1 MTLTVNRK
9 LISVDVDAQLTLLR
23 FLRDHLGLTG
33 TKDGCS
39 RGQCG
44 TCTVLVDGRA
54 QRSCLLPMGKLE
66 GASVLTIEGLAQQGE
81 FTYVQQAFLEEGAV
95 QCGFCTPGMVMA
107 ATALL
112 DSVPDPTERQIR
124 HALKNNLCRCTG
136 YGAILR
142 AVRRASHDSLP
153 RPLIEAVT
161 LPVGTSP
168 IKKDAPAKVRGEP
181 VFADDLPAPDALHGV
196 LKFSD
201 HAHAR
206 IVKVEIGAA
215 EASPGVVLVLTGKD
229 VPGRN
234 AFGLFVPQQP
244 VIAVDEVKYL
254 GDVVAVVFAETR
266 AQAELARDKIV
277 VEYEVLPVF
286 DNPAVNLLKGAP
298 ILHAGSTDNVV
309 RHVAVRKGDVESAF
323 TQAAVVAEGTYHT
336 QAVEHAYLEP
346 ESCLVKPNAN
356 GGLTVWT
363 GNQGSLAYRSM
374 IAKSLALP
382 EENVRVILTACGGG
396 FGGKEEPTVQIP
408 AALGALRTGRPVKMV
423 LTRAESIRM
432 STKRHPMLVKMKH
445 AADADGKLLAVESE
459 VVADAGAYVSQT
471 PPVVFR
477 AAVTAPGPY
486 VVANVKADS
495 TGVVTHR
502 NPSGAFRGFG
512 STQAAFAAEIQMDKL
527 ARALNLDPAELRRRN
542 AFNAGSESATGQ
554 ILNAG
559 TGYRAT
565 LESAAAALSGLREKF
580 ATALRP
586 GHVKVGFGLA
596 SSYKNVGIGTGLAD
610 GAGAVIEM
618 AADGPVTVFTG
629 AADIGQGS
637 DTLAAQIAA
646 QELRLPYET
655 IEVVACDTQLSPDG
669 GMTTASRQTFVTG
682 NAVRLAAQ
690 ALRARLDAGEIPP
703 LRVEETYLPP
713 NTTKHQTEAHADP
726 LGIHYSYCFASAAVA
741 VEVDNLTGVVTVLKV
756 HLAQDVGRALHPQN
770 LIGQIEG
777 AALMGVGL
785 ALTEEYRSDDNRVL
799 TDTLAKLGVPMLDTT
814 PEIEAVFLEVAEP
827 EGPYGAKGMGEVG
840 LNPIAP
846 AISNAIFDA
855 VGIRLQSLPMT
866 PSRVLA
872 ALSEL
877 PK

>member
-1 MTLTVNRK
+1 M
-9 LISVDVDAQLTLLR
+9 
-23 FLRDHLGLTG
+23 
-33 TKDGCS
+33 
-39 RGQCG
+39 
-44 TCTVLVDGRA
+44 GR
-54 QRSCLLPMGKLE
+54 LE
-66 GASVLTIEGLAQQGE
+66 GASILTIEGLSMPGE
-81 FTYVQQAFLEEGAV
+81 MTYVQRAFVEEGAI

-112 DSVPDPTERQIR
+112 DTVDNPSEEQIR

-142 AVRRASHDSLP
+142 AVRRAARDRLP
-153 RPLIEAVT
+153 RPLLRTSAA
-161 LPVGTSP
+161 PVGTSP
-168 IKKDAPAKVRGEP
+168 IRKDAPAKVRGEP
-181 VFADDLPAPDALHGV
+181 VFADDLPAPGALHGV

-206 IVKVEIGAA
+206 IVGIETAAA

-234 AFGLFVPQQP
+234 SFGLFVPQQP

-254 GDVVAVVFAETR
+254 GDVVAAVFAETR
-266 AQAELARDKIV
+266 IQAETARDRLV
-277 VEYEVLPVF
+277 VEYEVLPIL
-286 DNPAVNLLKGAP
+286 DKPAINLMAGAP
-298 ILHAGSTDNVV
+298 KIHVNTPDNIVH
-309 RHVAVRKGDVESAF
+309 HVAVRKGDVEAAF
-323 TQAAVVAEGTYHT
+323 VRAAVVVEGSYRT

-346 ESCLVKPNAN
+346 ESCLVKPDPN
-356 GGLTVWT
+356 GLTVWT

-374 IAKSLALP
+374 IAASLDLP
-382 EENVRVILTACGGG
+382 VEKIRVVLTACGGG

-432 STKRHPMLVKMKH
+432 STKRHPMVVKMKH
-445 AADADGKLLAVESE
+445 AADADGRLLAVESE

-471 PPVVFR
+471 MPVVFR
-477 AAVTAPGPY
+477 SAVTAPGPY
-486 VVANVKADS
+486 VVPNVKADS
-495 TGVVTHR
+495 TGVASHH

-512 STQAAFAAEIQMDKL
+512 STQAAFAAEIQMDKI
-527 ARALNLDPAELRRRN
+527 ARALKLDPAELRRRN
-542 AFNAGSESATGQ
+542 GFFAGTETATGQ
-554 ILNAG
+554 ILGSGAG
-559 TGYRAT
+559 YLAT
-565 LESAAAALSGLREKF
+565 LESAASAYRALKERFSPTSGSG
-580 ATALRP
+580 P
-586 GHVKVGFGLA
+586 VKVGFGLA

-610 GAGAVIEM
+610 SAGAAIEM
-618 AADGPVTVFTG
+618 AADGRVTVLTG

-646 QELRLPYET
+646 QELGVPYES
-655 IEVVACDTQLSPDG
+655 IDVVACDTARSPDG

-690 ALRARLDAGEIPP
+690 KLRSRLEAGEKLP
-703 LRVEETYLPP
+703 LRVEETYVPP
-713 NTTKHQTEAHADP
+713 STVKHQTEARSDP
-726 LGIHYSYCFASAAVA
+726 LGIHYAYCFASAAVA
-741 VEVDNLTGVVTVLKV
+741 VEVDTRTGAVKVLKI

-785 ALTEEYRSDDNRVL
+785 ALSEEYLSDGTKVV
-799 TDTLAKLGVPMLDTT
+799 TDTLRKLGVPTLADT

-840 LNPIAP
+840 LNPLAP
-846 AISNAIFDA
+846 ALSNAIFDA
-855 VGIRLQSLPMT
+855 VGVRLQTLPMT
-866 PSRVLA
+866 PRRVLA
-872 ALSEL
+872 ALGEAGS
-877 PK
+877 

>member
-1 MTLTVNRK
+1 MTLTVNRRT
-9 LISVDVDAQLTLLR
+9 LFVAVDPSLSLLR
-23 FLRDHLGLTG
+23 FLRDELGLMG

-54 QRSCLLPMGKLE
+54 QRACLLPMGRLE
-66 GASVLTIEGLAQQGE
+66 GASVLTIEGLSQPGE
-81 FTYVQQAFLEEGAV
+81 LTYVQRAFVEEGAI

-112 DSVPDPTERQIR
+112 DAFAQPTEKQIR

-142 AVRRASHDSLP
+142 AVRRAAHDRLP
-153 RPLIEAVT
+153 RPLADAAQ

-168 IKKDAPAKVRGEP
+168 IRKDAPAKVRGEP
-181 VFADDLPAPDALHGV
+181 VFADDLPAPGALHGV

-201 HAHAR
+201 HAHAK
-206 IVKVEIGAA
+206 ILAVDVKSA
-215 EASPGVVLVLTGKD
+215 ESCPGVALVLTGKD

-244 VIAVDEVKYL
+244 VIARDEVKYL
-254 GDVVAVVFAETR
+254 GDVVAAVFAETR
-266 AQAELARDKIV
+266 AQAEAARDRIV
-277 VEYEVLPVF
+277 VSYEVLPVL
-286 DNPAVNLLKGAP
+286 DNPGLNRLDGAP
-298 ILHAGSTDNVV
+298 KVHADTANNIV
-309 RHVAVRKGDVESAF
+309 RHVAVRKGDIEAAF
-323 TQAAVVAEGTYHT
+323 AQAAVVVEGTYRT

-346 ESCLVKPNAN
+346 ESVLVKPDAAGN
-356 GGLTVWT
+356 LTVWT

-374 IAKSLALP
+374 IAKSLAIS
-382 EENVRVILTACGGG
+382 EESVRVVLTACGGG

-445 AADADGKLLAVESE
+445 AADADGRLLAVESE

-486 VVANVKADS
+486 VVPNVSADS

-527 ARALNLDPAELRRRN
+527 ARALQLHPAELRRRN
-542 AFNAGSESATGQ
+542 GFESGSETATGQ
-554 ILNAG
+554 VLSLG
-559 TGYRAT
+559 TGYLPT
-565 LESAAAALSGLREKF
+565 LESAASAYEALRERF
-580 ATALRP
+580 ASALRP
-586 GHVKVGFGLA
+586 GQVKVGFGLA
-596 SSYKNVGIGTGLAD
+596 SSYKNVGIGTGLGD
-610 GAGAVIEM
+610 GAGATIEM
-618 AADGPVTVFTG
+618 TLDGRITVFTG
-629 AADIGQGS
+629 AADLGQGS
-637 DTLAAQIAA
+637 DTVAAQIAA
-646 QELRLPYET
+646 QELRVAYES
-655 IEVVACDTQLSPDG
+655 INVVACDTERSPDG
-669 GMTTASRQTFVTG
+669 GMTTASRQTYVTG
-682 NAVRLAAQ
+682 NAVRLAAKK
-690 ALRARLDAGEIPP
+690 LRARLDAGEKLP
-703 LRVEETYLPP
+703 LRVEEVYLPP
-713 NTTKHQTEAHADP
+713 ETAKHQTEARTDP

-741 VEVDNLTGVVTVLKV
+741 VEVDILTGAVKVLSV

-777 AALMGVGL
+777 SALMGVGL
-785 ALTEEYRSDDNRVL
+785 ALSEEYLSDATKVI
-799 TDTLAKLGVPMLDTT
+799 TDTLVKLGVPTLADT

-840 LNPIAP
+840 LNPLAP

-855 VGIRLQSLPMT
+855 VGVRLQTLPMT
-866 PSRVLA
+866 PKRVLE
-872 ALSEL
+872 ALLEK
-877 PK
+877 P